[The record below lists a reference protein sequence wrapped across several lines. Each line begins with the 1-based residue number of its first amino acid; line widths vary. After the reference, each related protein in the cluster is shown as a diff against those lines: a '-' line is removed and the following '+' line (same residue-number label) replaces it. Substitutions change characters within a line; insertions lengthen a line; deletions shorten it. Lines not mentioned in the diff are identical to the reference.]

1 MKSFS
6 SKEIDAILGDVI
18 RQHRKAV
25 GLSQSELGQAA
36 GVTFQQIQ
44 KYEAGQ
50 NRISVSRLFQ
60 LATPLGLEPAAVVAE
75 LQDAVLIRSTPA
87 ALRVAANGH

>member
-1 MKSFS
+1 MKSLS
-6 SKEIDAILGDVI
+6 NKEIDVILGDVI

-75 LQDAVLIRSTPA
+75 LQGAILMRSAPG
-87 ALRVAANGH
+87 ALRVAATGH